1 MSTTIILLGEELKQL
16 IKSWLVRNELSSL
29 FSDFKNRSFL
39 PKLKNSKVLNL
50 FQYLCQQSSRGR
62 LHDLQPAWKIFR

>member
-50 FQYLCQQSSRGR
+50 FQYLG
-62 LHDLQPAWKIFR
+62 DLKLFDEGF

>member
-16 IKSWLVRNELSSL
+16 IKSWLVRNKLSSL

-50 FQYLCQQSSRGR
+50 FQYLG
-62 LHDLQPAWKIFR
+62 DLKLFDEGF